1 MPAVLGPTG
10 AIIPA
15 CAAAQCPCA
24 LWQRAGENSSCRCT
38 CPNSGSIGIR
48 QRSDTACSTGRFIK
62 STWSAAAHPR
72 ARYICSRSDQRRQH
86 SQLVSEGTVCK
97 GESCVRS
104 HPTGAQ
110 ARQTDLTL
118 PACNQ
123 SAAWPCTPRSSM
135 QQHEQDMCMQAPC
148 ACKRTGTAEGHIVPV
163 GEQVRMPGDRVG
175 CAAQA
180 ARRGRHRTA

>member
-97 GESCVRS
+97 GESCVRKVRRRD
-104 HPTGAQ
+104 
-110 ARQTDLTL
+110 RQTSHCQHAIRVQRGHAH
-118 PACNQ
+118 PEVRC
-123 SAAWPCTPRSSM
+123 SSTSKT
-135 QQHEQDMCMQAPC
+135 C
-148 ACKRTGTAEGHIVPV
+148 ACKHHAHASVQGQLRDTLY
-163 GEQVRMPGDRVG
+163 R
-175 CAAQA
+175 
-180 ARRGRHRTA
+180 